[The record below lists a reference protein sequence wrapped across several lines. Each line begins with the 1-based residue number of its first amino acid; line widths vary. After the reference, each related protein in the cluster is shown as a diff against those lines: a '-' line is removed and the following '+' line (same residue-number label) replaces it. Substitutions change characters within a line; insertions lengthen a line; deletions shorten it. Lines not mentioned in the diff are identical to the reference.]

1 MFVYKVDSGSFTV
14 ATCCAGDAHDVQ
26 NVADII
32 KDMEVPANY
41 LLAASSG
48 GHGRGNWKG
57 DTQRKIREIQ
67 TMKRTAS
74 FED

>member
-1 MFVYKVDSGSFTV
+1 MQKV
-14 ATCCAGDAHDVQ
+14 AG
-26 NVADII
+26 II
-32 KDMEVPANY
+32 KDMEVPVNY

-48 GHGRGNWKG
+48 GHGRGNGKG
-57 DTQRKIREIQ
+57 ETQRKIREIQ